1 MMTNKQ
7 VGLFLGFSFLLLM
20 IGSGMGAAIYATFFD
35 KGYGPSQTRE
45 FPAAFSRFEKAP
57 STVSP
62 QTAPQSVEGLKAT
75 PPSFVSAASKARPAV
90 VHIKSSYSRKSKSNG
105 GDFFSNPFR
114 EFFDESRPNMPK
126 GIATGSGVLISADGY
141 IATNNHVI
149 DQADEVEVT
158 LFDNQTFEARVIG
171 KDITTDLALLKI
183 EARDLPHLKFGN
195 SDQVQVGQ
203 WVLAVGNPMDLTST
217 VTAGIVSAKGRNINL
232 LRADT
237 ELAIESFIQ
246 TDAAVNKGNSGG
258 ALVSLEGNLVGINT
272 AIASKTG
279 YYAGY
284 SFAIPS
290 SIVKKVMDDLLRFGE
305 VKRGYLGVSI
315 RPLDATLAEK
325 YNLNVLKGALVTD
338 VNPELGAHEAGV
350 RPNDVIVSVNDIDVS
365 SSSELQEQVS
375 RYRPGESV
383 RIKVFR
389 KDRTLELNVL
399 LKELK
404 RESIA
409 SRIEDIEEEDVAKEF
424 EYKGSKFRRLT
435 RDEYWDMGVEEGVM
449 VTLPNESMRRGG
461 VREKFVITYID
472 GRRIRSIEDLEEAL
486 KEAEEYI
493 TIKGQ
498 MDTGENATYSFKW

>member
-7 VGLFLGFSFLLLM
+7 VGLMVGFSFLLLM

-35 KGYGPSQTRE
+35 KGYGPKEARE
-45 FPAAFSRFEKAP
+45 IPAAFSRFEEAP
-57 STVSP
+57 LE
-62 QTAPQSVEGLKAT
+62 TAPTTPPPSMEHLKVS
-75 PPSFVSAASKARPAV
+75 PPSFISAAAKSRPAV
-90 VHIKSSYSRKSKSNG
+90 VHIKSSYNRKGRNSN
-105 GDFFSNPFR
+105 GDFFSNPFKD
-114 EFFDESRPNMPK
+114 FFDEDRPSTPK
-126 GIATGSGVLISADGY
+126 GIATGSGVLISGDGY

-158 LFDNQTFEARVIG
+158 LFDNRIFKAKVIG

-183 EARDLPHLKFGN
+183 EGSGLPHLSFGN

-258 ALVSLEGNLVGINT
+258 ALVSLEGKLIGINT

-290 SIVKKVMDDLLRFGE
+290 SIVQKVMDDLLQYGE

-315 RPLDATLAEK
+315 RPLDAALAEK
-325 YNLNVLKGALVTD
+325 YDLNVLKGALVTN
-338 VNPELGAHEAGV
+338 VNPDLGAYEAGI
-350 RPNDVIVSVNDIDVS
+350 RPNDVIISVNDIVVS

-375 RYRPGESV
+375 RYRPGEYV
-383 RIKVFR
+383 RIKIIR
-389 KDRTLELNVL
+389 REKEMELRVL

-404 RESIA
+404 RENLA
-409 SRIEDIEEEDVAKEF
+409 SRTETEEEETGVKDMEF
-424 EYKGSKFRRLT
+424 NGSKFRRLT
-435 RDEYWDMGVEEGVM
+435 RDEYWEMGVEEGIMVM
-449 VTLPNESMRRGG
+449 EPNENMKKGG
-461 VREKFVITYID
+461 IREKFIITHID
-472 GRRIRSIEDLEEAL
+472 GRRVRSLDEL
-486 KEAEEYI
+486 KEALDEVEEYI

-498 MDTGENATYSFKW
+498 FDSGKNATYSFKW